1 MLVHT
6 LYIYIYIL
14 DTNILYTHVRLIPT
28 LPTAQNNVSAKF
40 AGIASAY
47 QVDNFFSA
55 TQINWGSRV
64 DSHTLTRGFLHT
76 MWKIPLVLCKPPE
89 FKAFSRGSTFTAF
102 DPVSVCVFFPL
113 ENFKHCLIDWFL
125 PAFLVELL
133 RATVQRMWPAKKDGW
148 VVDQWTV

>member
-1 MLVHT
+1 MYRYDHNYIVMIYIYMLVHT

-55 TQINWGSRV
+55 TQIN
-64 DSHTLTRGFLHT
+64 
-76 MWKIPLVLCKPPE
+76 
-89 FKAFSRGSTFTAF
+89 
-102 DPVSVCVFFPL
+102 
-113 ENFKHCLIDWFL
+113 
-125 PAFLVELL
+125 
-133 RATVQRMWPAKKDGW
+133 
-148 VVDQWTV
+148 